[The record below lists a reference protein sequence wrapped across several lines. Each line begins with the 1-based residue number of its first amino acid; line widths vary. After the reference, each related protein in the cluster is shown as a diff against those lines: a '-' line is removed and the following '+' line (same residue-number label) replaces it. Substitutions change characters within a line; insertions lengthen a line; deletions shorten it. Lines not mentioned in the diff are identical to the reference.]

1 MMARKVAK
9 RSPDFGQRRFDDF
22 TILTLESYIVQ
33 QTDYYP
39 YGLIARKFVRAGEKE
54 TKELFQGKTYDELTG
69 WYDFHARQYDA
80 ALGRWFGVDPQNQ
93 FASPYLAMGNNP
105 VMMVDPDGEIAFLAI
120 AIGAALAG
128 AGYTASVGFSKGGF
142 ENWNWGQFGK
152 SLAIGAVSGAATAG
166 IGSAVGGFGGTAGS
180 FGGKVLNEVGR
191 AMLHGQANL
200 MVGTAFGQSPS
211 LSMYAAGAFGSL
223 TGSALHNAGP
233 FGQIGGSALA
243 GGVASKMSGGDFW
256 RGAAVGATV
265 AGLNHAAHAGVE
277 GLKDRALLRRI
288 QKNGWIPIDLSE
300 NPYKGVVEGFRVARL
315 YNRGKVPWLNEQF
328 PDGFRIQDLFDYST
342 ITVGKGG
349 WGDLSGEKIG
359 KIYMYSHKD
368 FNIRLD
374 SRSFNIGD
382 VDHRVAHRLTL
393 YDNSKYWAAHQIGW
407 IHYHKHSYEMWLK
420 ASSFINR

>member
-1 MMARKVAK
+1 MM
-9 RSPDFGQRRFDDF
+9 
-22 TILTLESYIVQ
+22 
-33 QTDYYP
+33 
-39 YGLIARKFVRAGEKE
+39 
-54 TKELFQGKTYDELTG
+54 
-69 WYDFHARQYDA
+69 
-80 ALGRWFGVDPQNQ
+80 
-93 FASPYLAMGNNP
+93 
-105 VMMVDPDGEIAFLAI
+105 DPDGEIAFLAAI
-120 AIGAALAG
+120 AIGAALGG

-265 AGLNHAAHAGVE
+265 AGLNHLHTSYKRYLFERYDGIEHPGVLNLKNAGRNKVAVHL
-277 GLKDRALLRRI
+277 LKGI
-288 QKNGWIPIDLSE
+288 KHHMVNGTDIDL
-300 NPYKGVVEGFRVARL
+300 NG
-315 YNRGKVPWLNEQF
+315 
-328 PDGFRIQDLFDYST
+328 LFDCLSSECLG
-342 ITVGKGG
+342 IGG
-349 WGDLSGEKIG
+349 THLLSRVNQGAVNSFFGPSGDQ
-359 KIYMYSHKD
+359 
-368 FNIRLD
+368 FA
-374 SRSFNIGD
+374 SFSIGD
-382 VDHRVAHRLTL
+382 RNVKML
-393 YDNSKYWAAHQIGW
+393 YEIPFHGSIKGLVFPHHNYQTKTFENGNWGIRWGGPSGLFLNFRNQTKFMSNW
-407 IHYHKHSYEMWLK
+407 I
-420 ASSFINR
+420 FGR